1 MKMLH
6 RNVLVAE
13 IEEGVDK
20 VSTGG
25 IILTADID
33 KAIKPGV
40 VLSSSISVAND
51 FPELSVGQEVYLDW
65 KEAMAITVQ
74 GKKGAIVDVQHIRA
88 IV

>member
-6 RNVLVAE
+6 NNVLIAE
-13 IEEGVDK
+13 KDEGVDK
-20 VSTGG
+20 MTAGG

-40 VLSSSISVAND
+40 VISSSVAVASA
-51 FPELSVGQEVYLDW
+51 FPELSAGSEVYLDW

-74 GKKGAIVDVQHIRA
+74 GKKGAIVDVKYIRA
-88 IV
+88 II